1 MWGLHVTGG
10 WTPER
15 LAQSLDDRDEYIRA
29 WAIQLLTET
38 GTPAGP
44 VLEKFVQLARGD
56 ESAVV
61 RLYLASALQRI
72 DKAQR
77 WPLATELM
85 SRDEDADDENIP
97 KLVWLAIEPLVKD
110 QPAFALERASQSNV
124 PLISRFIARR
134 AVDADAVE
142 PVVAALSKSP
152 KAQAS
157 LLEGL
162 RDGLEGRFDLSAPPN
177 WAAVYG
183 QLKRADARTA
193 ALAVEVAQQ
202 FGDTELARQ
211 HLATSGGPCSSGRA
225 AQGAA
230 GASAQRR
237 AADTGASGRAGRSRA
252 ARGRHPRDR
261 GLRR

>member
-1 MWGLHVTGG
+1 M
-10 WTPER
+10 
-15 LAQSLDDRDEYIRA
+15 
-29 WAIQLLTET
+29 
-38 GTPAGP
+38 
-44 VLEKFVQLARGD
+44 
-56 ESAVV
+56 V

-85 SRDEDADDENIP
+85 SRDEDASDENIP

-152 KAQAS
+152 KAQTS

-162 RDGLEGRFDLSAPPN
+162 RDGVEGRLDLSAPN
-177 WAAVYG
+177 WNAVYG
-183 QLKRADARTA
+183 QLRRADAPA
-193 ALAVEVAQQ
+193 ALASRSPSSSAIRSSRASIWR
-202 FGDTELARQ
+202 L
-211 HLATSGGPCSSGRA
+211 SGGPLLRRSGARHCWHFRA
-225 AQGAA
+225 AAH
-230 GASAQRR
+230 
-237 AADTGASGRAGRSRA
+237 AADTGASGRAGRSGA
-252 ARGRHPRDR
+252 AVTPSARSQPTTMIGSV
-261 GLRR
+261 GS